1 MIDKEE
7 DEGKHI
13 TEKDVVNAARD
24 ADTIDALKQL
34 LEDAPEEM
42 NLAAA
47 CDEETGV
54 TALMSAA
61 AMGNSDAVELLL
73 EKGGVWNAQD
83 RRGRT
88 AGEHAIDADQYAVA
102 ERILDHAVRC
112 ELILGAAARRTRE
125 AERNEE
131 SVRERE
137 EAYLRGSVKYVDDD
151 ADGGDVRLVDEN
163 NDGVMMAWE
172 APIMEAHAEAMMA
185 NAATGGDDNGDDK
198 KDELA
203 VLNVG
208 YGLGLID
215 QAIRRRK
222 PRVHAIIEAH
232 PEVLKRMHKD
242 GFVDGERGVRIGS
255 GKWQDVLSTGTG
267 GLLLNDDDKFDCIFF
282 DTYGEYYHDMAEF
295 HALLPS
301 LLKTGGI
308 YSFFNGLAPDNIFF
322 QAVYARIIELE
333 LKRLGIKAEFVRLE
347 IQRPEGDTWLGVRQ
361 RYYYNDYYYMPL
373 CRRLDVQE
381 VEEA

>member
-1 MIDKEE
+1 MASAPMNTNTSRQ
-7 DEGKHI
+7 I
-13 TEKDVVNAARD
+13 TEDDVVNAARD
-24 ADTIDALKQL
+24 AANVDTLKQL
-34 LEDAPEEM
+34 LDAAPEEA

-54 TALMSAA
+54 TALMISAS
-61 AMGNSDAVELLL
+61 MGHAEAVELLL
-73 EKGGVWNAQD
+73 ERGGVWNAQD
-83 RRGRT
+83 RKGRT
-88 AGEHAIDADQYAVA
+88 AGEHAIDAEYYAVA
-102 ERILDHAVRC
+102 ETILDHAVCC

-131 SVRERE
+131 NVRERE
-137 EAYLRGSVKYVDDD
+137 EAYLRGAVKYVDDD
-151 ADGGDVRLVDEN
+151 TDGGDVRLVDEN

-185 NAATGGDDNGDDK
+185 SAATDDDEQNG
-198 KDELA
+198 LA
-203 VLNVG
+203 ILNVG

-215 QAIRRRK
+215 KAIRRRK

-232 PEVLKRMHKD
+232 PDVLKRMQKD
-242 GFVDGERGVRIGS
+242 GFVDGARGVRVFP
-255 GKWQDVLSTGTG
+255 GKWQDVIAAATT
-267 GLLLNDDDKFDCIFF
+267 GLLGDDEKFDCIFF
-282 DTYGEYYHDMAEF
+282 DTYGEYYHDMADF

-333 LKRLGIKAEFVRLE
+333 LKRMDIKAEFVRLE

-381 VEEA
+381 EETKQAVA